1 MNIKKMA
8 AAFLTALF
16 FITGMQAQDNSS
28 EQTIEDVYL
37 KSTVKAQII
46 RSQAESP
53 DRDMKIIA
61 IQDIEEMIHNGEVD
75 ENSVEIID
83 ILGDLS
89 AEGVDKQVV
98 EGGRVVNNFSM
109 VRKEAVRILGE
120 IGGENA
126 RDSILNIFR
135 NENETM
141 VLTEAVLALS
151 KAGADENGEVLDLIS
166 WTMHSQTAANK
177 DNTFANA
184 SLSAIQKL
192 AKDGNGLN
200 DEKVFREIA
209 AIADPRNGY
218 ITVVRMKALQLLDE
232 LQSYY

>member
-1 MNIKKMA
+1 MNIKKAA
-8 AAFLTALF
+8 AAFISAVLF
-16 FITGMQAQDNSS
+16 LSLVSAQDNTS
-28 EQTIEDVYL
+28 EQTIEDIYL
-37 KSTVKAQII
+37 KSTVKTQII

-61 IQDIEEMIHNGEVD
+61 IQDIEEMIQNGEVD
-75 ENSVEIID
+75 ENSIDVID
-83 ILGDLS
+83 ILSDLS
-89 AEGVDKQVV
+89 SEGIDKKVL
-98 EGGRVVNNFSM
+98 EGGRVVNNFSI

-120 IGGENA
+120 IGGETA
-126 RDSILNIFR
+126 RDSILKIFK

-151 KAGADENGEVLDLIS
+151 KIGLDDNGEVLDIIS
-166 WTMHSQTAANK
+166 WTMHSQTAVTK

-192 AKDGNGLN
+192 AKDNSGLE

>member
-1 MNIKKMA
+1 MNIRKIA

-16 FITGMQAQDNSS
+16 FISGIQAQESSS

-61 IQDIEEMIHNGEVD
+61 IQDIEEMINNGEVD
-75 ENSVEIID
+75 ENSIDVID

-89 AEGVDKQVV
+89 SEGIDKKVV

-109 VRKEAVRILGE
+109 VRKEAVRVLGQ
-120 IGGENA
+120 IGG
-126 RDSILNIFR
+126 DSSRETILNIFK

-151 KAGADENGEVLDLIS
+151 KVGVDDNGEVLDLIS
-166 WTMHSQTAANK
+166 WTMHSQTAVTK

-192 AKDGNGLN
+192 AKDNDGLD
-200 DEKVFREIA
+200 DEKLFREIA

>member
-1 MNIKKMA
+1 MNIKKIA
-8 AAFLTALF
+8 AAFLSALF
-16 FITGMQAQDNSS
+16 FITGVQAQESTS

-75 ENSVEIID
+75 ENSIDIID
-83 ILGDLS
+83 ILSDLS
-89 AEGVDKQVV
+89 AEGIDKKVV

-120 IGGENA
+120 IGGQNS

-151 KAGADENGEVLDLIS
+151 KTGIDENGEVLDLIS
-166 WTMHSQTAANK
+166 WTMHSQTSYTK

-184 SLSAIQKL
+184 SLSAIQKI
-192 AKDGNGLN
+192 AKDNEGLE
-200 DEKVFREIA
+200 DEQVFREIA

>member
-1 MNIKKMA
+1 MNIKKIA

-16 FITGMQAQDNSS
+16 FITSMQAQENSS

-53 DRDMKIIA
+53 DRDMKLIA
-61 IQDIEEMIHNGEVD
+61 IQDIGEMINNGEVN
-75 ENSVEIID
+75 ENSIEIID

-89 AEGVDKQVV
+89 AEGIDKRVV
-98 EGGRVVNNFSM
+98 EGGRVINNFSM

-126 RDSILNIFR
+126 RNSILEIFK

-151 KAGADENGEVLDLIS
+151 KAGIDEDGEVLDLIS
-166 WTMHSQTAANK
+166 WTMHSQTAVNK

-192 AKDGNGLN
+192 AKDNEGLD
-200 DEKVFREIA
+200 DEKLFREIA

>member
-1 MNIKKMA
+1 MNIKKIA
-8 AAFLTALF
+8 AAFFTALF
-16 FITGMQAQDNSS
+16 LITGIQAQESSS

-75 ENSVEIID
+75 ENSLEIID
-83 ILGDLS
+83 ILSDLS

-120 IGGENA
+120 IGGPSS
-126 RDSILNIFR
+126 RDSILNIFK
-135 NENETM
+135 NEDETM

-151 KAGADENGEVLDLIS
+151 KTGLDDNGEVLDLIS
-166 WTMHSQTAANK
+166 WTMHSQTAVNK

-192 AKDGNGLN
+192 AKDNAGLD

>member
-16 FITGMQAQDNSS
+16 FITGMQAQENST

-61 IQDIEEMIHNGEVD
+61 IQDIEEMIHNGEVN
-75 ENSVEIID
+75 ENSIEIID

-89 AEGVDKQVV
+89 AEGIDKRVV

-120 IGGENA
+120 IGGESA

-151 KAGADENGEVLDLIS
+151 KAGVDENGEVLDLIS
-166 WTMHSQTAANK
+166 WTMHSQTAVNK

-192 AKDGNGLN
+192 AKDNNGLN

>member
-1 MNIKKMA
+1 MNIKKIA

-16 FITGMQAQDNSS
+16 FITGLQAQENSS

-61 IQDIEEMIHNGEVD
+61 IQDIEEMIYAGEVD
-75 ENSVEIID
+75 ENSIEIID

-89 AEGVDKQVV
+89 AEGIDKKVV
-98 EGGRVVNNFSM
+98 ESGRVVNNFSM

-120 IGGENA
+120 IGGDSA

-151 KAGADENGEVLDLIS
+151 KIGIDENGEVLDLIS
-166 WTMHSQTAANK
+166 WTMHSQTAVNK

-192 AKDGNGLN
+192 AKDNDGLN

>member
-16 FITGMQAQDNSS
+16 FITGLQAQENSS

-37 KSTVKAQII
+37 KGTVKAQII

-61 IQDIEEMIHNGEVD
+61 IQDIEEMIQAGEVD
-75 ENSVEIID
+75 ENSIEIID

-89 AEGVDKQVV
+89 AEGIDKRVV
-98 EGGRVVNNFSM
+98 EGGRVINNFTM

-120 IGGENA
+120 IGGDSA
-126 RDSILNIFR
+126 RDSILNIFK

-151 KAGADENGEVLDLIS
+151 KAGVDENGEVLDLIS
-166 WTMHSQTAANK
+166 WTMHSQTAVNK

-192 AKDGNGLN
+192 AKDNEGINN
-200 DEKVFREIA
+200 EKVFREIA

>member
-1 MNIKKMA
+1 MNIKKIA
-8 AAFLTALF
+8 AAFLALF
-16 FITGMQAQDNSS
+16 FISGIQAQNSSS

-46 RSQAESP
+46 RSEAESP
-53 DRDMKIIA
+53 DRDMKLIA
-61 IQDIEEMIHNGEVD
+61 IQDIEEMLLNGEIN
-75 ENSVEIID
+75 ENSIEIID
-83 ILGDLS
+83 ILTDLS
-89 AEGVDKQVV
+89 AEGIDKKVV
-98 EGGRVVNNFSM
+98 EGGRVINNFSM

-120 IGGENA
+120 IGGPSS

-151 KAGADENGEVLDLIS
+151 KTGVDENGEVLDLIS
-166 WTMHSQTAANK
+166 WTMHSQTSYTK

-192 AKDGNGLN
+192 AKDGNGLD

>member
-1 MNIKKMA
+1 MNIKKIA

-16 FITGMQAQDNSS
+16 FITGIQAQEGSS

-61 IQDIEEMIHNGEVD
+61 IQDIEEMIYNGEVN
-75 ENSVEIID
+75 ENSIDIID
-83 ILGDLS
+83 ILTGLS
-89 AEGVDKQVV
+89 AEGIDKRVV
-98 EGGRVVNNFSM
+98 EGGRVINNFSM

-120 IGGENA
+120 IGGASA
-126 RDSILNIFR
+126 RDSILSIFK

-151 KAGADENGEVLDLIS
+151 RTGIDENGEVLDLIS
-166 WTMHSQTAANK
+166 WTMHSQTSMTR

-184 SLSAIQKL
+184 SLSAIQKI
-192 AKDGNGLN
+192 AKDNTGLE
-200 DEKVFREIA
+200 DEKIFREIA

>member
-1 MNIKKMA
+1 MNIKKKA

-16 FITGMQAQDNSS
+16 FISGMQAEENSS

-75 ENSVEIID
+75 ENSIEIID
-83 ILGDLS
+83 ILGNLS
-89 AEGVDKQVV
+89 AEGIDKKVV

-120 IGGENA
+120 IGGQNA

-151 KAGADENGEVLDLIS
+151 KAGVDENGEVLDLIS
-166 WTMHSQTAANK
+166 WTMHSQTAVNK

-192 AKDGNGLN
+192 AKDNNGLN

>member
-16 FITGMQAQDNSS
+16 FITGLQAQENSS

-61 IQDIEEMIHNGEVD
+61 IQDIEEMIHDGEVD
-75 ENSVEIID
+75 ENSIEIID

-89 AEGVDKQVV
+89 AEGIDKRVV
-98 EGGRVVNNFSM
+98 EGGRVINNFSM

-120 IGGENA
+120 IGGPSA
-126 RDSILNIFR
+126 RDSILNIFK

-151 KAGADENGEVLDLIS
+151 KAGVDENGEVLDLIS
-166 WTMHSQTAANK
+166 WTMHSQTAVNK

-192 AKDGNGLN
+192 AKDNDGLN

>member
-1 MNIKKMA
+1 MA

-16 FITGMQAQDNSS
+16 FITGLQAQENSS

-37 KSTVKAQII
+37 KSTVQAQII
-46 RSQAESP
+46 RSQAEST

-75 ENSVEIID
+75 ENSIEIID

-89 AEGVDKQVV
+89 AEGIDKRVV
-98 EGGRVVNNFSM
+98 ESGRVINNFSM

-120 IGGENA
+120 IGGPSA
-126 RDSILNIFR
+126 RDSILNIFK
-135 NENETM
+135 NESETM

-151 KAGADENGEVLDLIS
+151 KAGVDENGEVLDLIS
-166 WTMHSQTAANK
+166 WTMHSQTAVNK

-192 AKDGNGLN
+192 AKDNNGLD

>member
-1 MNIKKMA
+1 MNIKKTA

-16 FITGMQAQDNSS
+16 FITGLQAQENSS

-61 IQDIEEMIHNGEVD
+61 IQDIEEMIHDGEVD
-75 ENSVEIID
+75 ENSIEIID
-83 ILGDLS
+83 ILGNLS
-89 AEGVDKQVV
+89 AEGIDKRVV
-98 EGGRVVNNFSM
+98 EGGRVINNFSM

-120 IGGENA
+120 IGGDSA
-126 RDSILNIFR
+126 RDSILNIFK

-151 KAGADENGEVLDLIS
+151 KAGVDENGEVLDLIS
-166 WTMHSQTAANK
+166 WTMHSQTAVNK

-192 AKDGNGLN
+192 AKDNEGLN

>member
-1 MNIKKMA
+1 MNIRKKA
-8 AAFLTALF
+8 AALAGVFLFLAVL
-16 FITGMQAQDNSS
+16 GAQDKSS

-61 IQDIEEMIHNGEVD
+61 IQDIEEMIQNGEAD
-75 ENSVEIID
+75 ENSIEIID
-83 ILGDLS
+83 ILSDLS
-89 AEGVDKQVV
+89 SEGIDKKVV

-120 IGGENA
+120 IGGDTA
-126 RDSILNIFR
+126 RDTILNIFK

-151 KAGADENGEVLDLIS
+151 KTGLDENGEVLDLIS
-166 WTMHSQTAANK
+166 WTMHSQTAVTK

-192 AKDGNGLN
+192 ANDNNGLE
-200 DEKVFREIA
+200 DEKIFREIA

>member
-1 MNIKKMA
+1 MNTKKIA

-16 FITGMQAQDNSS
+16 LVSGIYGQEGSS

-46 RSQAESP
+46 RSEAESP
-53 DRDMKIIA
+53 DRDMKLIA
-61 IQDIEEMIHNGEVD
+61 IQDIAEMLDRGEIN
-75 ENSVEIID
+75 ENSIDYID
-83 ILGDLS
+83 ILRNLS
-89 AEGVDKQVV
+89 AEGIDKIVIEQ
-98 EGGRVVNNFSM
+98 GRVINNFTI
-109 VRKEAVRILGE
+109 VRKEAVRILGD
-120 IGGENA
+120 IGGPSS
-126 RDSILNIFR
+126 RDAILQVFK

-151 KAGADENGEVLDLIS
+151 RTGIDEEGEVLDLMS
-166 WTMHSQTAANK
+166 WAMHTQTAVSK

-184 SLSAIQKL
+184 SLAAIQKL
-192 AKDGNGLN
+192 AQDNNGLD

>member
-1 MNIKKMA
+1 MNIKKIA

-16 FITGMQAQDNSS
+16 FIFGLQAQENSS

-61 IQDIEEMIHNGEVD
+61 IQDIEEMILDGEVD
-75 ENSVEIID
+75 GNSIEIID
-83 ILGDLS
+83 ILSDLS
-89 AEGVDKQVV
+89 AEGIDKKVV

-120 IGGENA
+120 IGGPSA
-126 RDSILNIFR
+126 RDSILSIFR

-151 KAGADENGEVLDLIS
+151 KTGVDDSGEVLDLIS
-166 WTMHSQTAANK
+166 WTMHSQTAVNK

-192 AKDGNGLN
+192 AKDNDGLD

>member
-1 MNIKKMA
+1 MNIKKIA
-8 AAFLTALF
+8 ATFLALF
-16 FITGMQAQDNSS
+16 FITGIQAQDTS

-46 RSQAESP
+46 RSEAESP
-53 DRDMKIIA
+53 DRDMKLIA
-61 IQDIEEMIHNGEVD
+61 IQDIEEMVHNGEVN
-75 ENSVEIID
+75 ENSIDVID
-83 ILGDLS
+83 ILSDLS
-89 AEGVDKQVV
+89 AEGIDKKVV
-98 EGGRVVNNFSM
+98 EGGRVINNFSM
-109 VRKEAVRILGE
+109 VRKEAVRLLGE
-120 IGGENA
+120 IGGPSS
-126 RDSILNIFR
+126 RDSILNIFK

-151 KAGADENGEVLDLIS
+151 KTGVDENGEVLDLIS
-166 WTMHSQTAANK
+166 WTMHSQTSYNK

-184 SLSAIQKL
+184 SLSALQKL
-192 AKDGNGLN
+192 AKDSNGLD
-200 DEKVFREIA
+200 DEKIFREIA